1 MRYLKELLGSG
12 TAFIVTTAL
21 LQFLAILLL
30 AWLLKWFLKTA
41 GRRLAAKTT
50 ATFDDKILEI
60 LIDRMTWIAVVLG
73 VYLAIGQVKNV
84 IGKANETALRFIA
97 YTEGI
102 IFVCFVIVL
111 TIILIRISDT
121 IIRHTI
127 ERRTEAQFH
136 EGILPL
142 VNRIVSIIIT
152 LIALIITLNYFRQD
166 VSSLVVSLGVGS
178 LAIALAAQDTIANM
192 IAGFVIM
199 MDKPFR
205 PGDRIQLASGETG
218 DVYEI
223 GIRSTKVLDF
233 DNNVIVMPN
242 AELTKGKIVNYS
254 YPEMVIRVMVQVGV
268 AYGTDIDQ
276 ARQIMVKLARLHP
289 HVMSE
294 PAPEVF
300 VMDLADSAILLRLVG
315 RSDDFRQ
322 KFLTETALR
331 EEIYNSFVKEGIEI
345 PFPQRVVHL
354 QQASNA
360 KPQASQK
367 RKTTRRQGL

>member
-1 MRYLKELLGSG
+1 
-12 TAFIVTTAL
+12 
-21 LQFLAILLL
+21 
-30 AWLLKWFLKTA
+30 
-41 GRRLAAKTT
+41 
-50 ATFDDKILEI
+50 
-60 LIDRMTWIAVVLG
+60 
-73 VYLAIGQVKNV
+73 
-84 IGKANETALRFIA
+84 
-97 YTEGI
+97 
-102 IFVCFVIVL
+102 
-111 TIILIRISDT
+111 
-121 IIRHTI
+121 
-127 ERRTEAQFH
+127 
-136 EGILPL
+136 
-142 VNRIVSIIIT
+142 
-152 LIALIITLNYFRQD
+152 LNYFRQD

-322 KFLTETALR
+322 KFLTEAALR